1 LRKKNAANLVGFAA
15 SFGYLFALF
24 SFSFYL
30 KSRVIRHWPL
40 PTMGSG
46 T

>member
-1 LRKKNAANLVGFAA
+1 VGFRGQFRV
-15 SFGYLFALF
+15 SFALF